1 MLFSRLP
8 RRIAIA
14 TVLLGF
20 GAALA
25 ACSFSPVYSDV
36 SSSSQARLE
45 VAYAK
50 PNNRLEQII
59 YQELGLRLGSSSSP
73 KAGMVTVAASTQGG
87 DVMLSATNNPRKSAE
102 TTVTATLT
110 LKTADRPAL
119 QVTRKA
125 TAGYTRSGQI
135 LADQAAATEAG
146 ERAALSVA
154 EALRLAVLAS
164 LTR

>member
-1 MLFSRLP
+1 
-8 RRIAIA
+8 
-14 TVLLGF
+14 VLGL
-20 GAALA
+20 GAALR
-25 ACSFSPVYSDV
+25 ACSLSPLYSDA
-36 SSSSQARLE
+36 SSTSLSRLDLN
-45 VAYAK
+45 YAK

-59 YQELGLRLGSSSSP
+59 YQELALRLGSSSSP
-73 KAGMVTVAASTQGG
+73 EAGLVTISAGTQGG
-87 DVMLSATNNPRKSAE
+87 DIMLSATSNPRKAAE

-110 LKTADRPAL
+110 LKVAGRPDL

-125 TAGYTRSGQI
+125 SAGYTRSGQI

-164 LTR
+164 MTR

>member
-14 TVLLGF
+14 TALVGF

-36 SSSSQARLE
+36 SSSSPAGLE

-59 YQELGLRLGSSSSP
+59 YQELGLRLESSSP

-87 DVMLSATNNPRKSAE
+87 DIMLSATNNPRKSAE

-135 LADQAAATEAG
+135 LADQAATTEAG

>member
-14 TVLLGF
+14 TALVGF

-36 SSSSQARLE
+36 SSSSPAGLE

-59 YQELGLRLGSSSSP
+59 YQELGLRLESSSP

-87 DVMLSATNNPRKSAE
+87 DIMLSATNNPRKSAE

>member
-1 MLFSRLP
+1 MLSSRLP
-8 RRIAIA
+8 RRLAIA
-14 TVLLGF
+14 TLVLGL
-20 GAALA
+20 GAALS
-25 ACSFSPVYSDV
+25 ACSFSPVYSDT
-36 SSSSQARLE
+36 SSSLTRLDIT
-45 VAYAK
+45 YAK
-50 PNNRLEQII
+50 PRNRLEQII
-59 YQELGLRLGSSSSP
+59 YQELAMRLGMSSSP
-73 KAGMVTVAASTQGG
+73 EAGQLIVSAGAQGG
-87 DVMLSATNNPRKSAE
+87 DIMLSATTNPRKSAE

-110 LKTADRPAL
+110 LKRAGRPDL
-119 QVTRKA
+119 QLTRKA